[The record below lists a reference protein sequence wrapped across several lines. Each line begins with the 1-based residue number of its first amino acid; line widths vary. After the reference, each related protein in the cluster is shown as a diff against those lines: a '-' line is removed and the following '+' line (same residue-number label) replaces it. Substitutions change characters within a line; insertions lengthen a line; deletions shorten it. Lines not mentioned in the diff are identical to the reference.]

1 MDRREG
7 EAVSTGCSREPTFRQ
22 LKKQHAEMVERLN
35 RLDTFARMAGG
46 ILENMLVSYSLTPEK
61 DELSR
66 MVDEYHRLFPADHS
80 LEF

>member
-1 MDRREG
+1 MDRRKG
-7 EAVSTGCSREPTFRQ
+7 EAMSAGCSRKPTVRKLEAAIERQ
-22 LKKQHAEMVERLN
+22 NVRIAQ
-35 RLDTFARMAGG
+35 LDSFARMAGG
-46 ILENMLVSYSLTPEK
+46 ILENMFVSYSLIPEK